1 MNITINTED
10 KMSDSSK
17 KYEELY
23 DKKLEEKMI
32 SKGFGEKDSHDEE
45 HVMSVVCK
53 HFDLTLTDTWERGCD
68 HYIYEE
74 TTTDGF
80 SVYVSTHDPDRI
92 SINEHVYYYD
102 NDLAESFKQSIYDND
117 HGDVKIYLS
126 MLDDYEGWIE
136 DAIND
141 IYMELVELYTDTCK
155 DELTD
160 EGFDEP
166 NDHADTSGVDI
177 LLMMANNN

>member
-1 MNITINTED
+1 
-10 KMSDSSK
+10 MSDSIK

-45 HVMSVVCK
+45 HVMKVVCK
-53 HFDLTLTDTWERGCD
+53 HFDMQLTDDWTNDCD

-74 TTTDGF
+74 STADGY
-80 SVYVSTHDPDRI
+80 SVYVSTHDAGI
-92 SINEHVYYYD
+92 VCVSENVFYYD
-102 NDLAESFKQSIYDND
+102 NDLGAEFKQAIYDND
-117 HGDVKIYLS
+117 HEDVKIYLS
-126 MLDDYEGWIE
+126 MLHDGEYWIQ
-136 DAIND
+136 DTIND
-141 IYMELVELYTDTCK
+141 IYLELVELYTDTCK

-166 NDHADTSGVDI
+166 KSIDMLNLI
-177 LLMMANNN
+177 ANN

>member
-1 MNITINTED
+1 
-10 KMSDSSK
+10 MSDSIK

-45 HVMSVVCK
+45 HVRKVVCK
-53 HFDLTLTDTWERGCD
+53 HFDLTLTDTWSTGCD

-74 TTTDGF
+74 STADGY
-80 SVYVSTHDPDRI
+80 SVWVSTHDVNGNI
-92 SINEHVYYYD
+92 CVSENIFYYD
-102 NDLAESFKQSIYDND
+102 NDLSTEFKQAIYDND
-117 HGDVKIYLS
+117 HGDVNIYLS
-126 MLDDYEGWIE
+126 MLHDGDYWIQ
-136 DAIND
+136 DTIQD
-141 IYMELVELYTDTCK
+141 IYLELVELYTDLCK

-166 NDHADTSGVDI
+166 KSIDMLNLI
-177 LLMMANNN
+177 ANNE

>member
-1 MNITINTED
+1 
-10 KMSDSSK
+10 MSDSIK

-45 HVMSVVCK
+45 HVMKVVCK
-53 HFDLTLTDTWERGCD
+53 HFDLELTDTWSSDCD

-74 TTTDGF
+74 NTADGYT
-80 SVYVSTHDPDRI
+80 VYV
-92 SINEHVYYYD
+92 NVFYYD
-102 NDLAESFKQSIYDND
+102 NDLSAELKQAIYDTD
-117 HGDVKIYLS
+117 HSDVKIYLS
-126 MLDDYEGWIE
+126 MLYDGEYWIQ
-136 DAIND
+136 DTIQD
-141 IYMELVELYTDTCK
+141 IYLELVELYTDLCK

-166 NDHADTSGVDI
+166 KSIDMLNLI
-177 LLMMANNN
+177 ANNE

>member
-1 MNITINTED
+1 
-10 KMSDSSK
+10 MSDSIK

-45 HVMSVVCK
+45 HVMKVVCK
-53 HFDLTLTDTWERGCD
+53 HFDLELTDTWQSGSD

-74 TTTDGF
+74 STADGYT
-80 SVYVSTHDPDRI
+80 VYVSTHDAQGDI
-92 SINEHVYYYD
+92 CVSENIFYYD
-102 NDLAESFKQSIYDND
+102 NDLSAELKQAIYDND

-126 MLDDYEGWIE
+126 MLYDGEYWIE
-136 DAIND
+136 DTIRD
-141 IYMELVELYTDTCK
+141 IYIELVELYTDMCK

-166 NDHADTSGVDI
+166 RSVDMLNLI
-177 LLMMANNN
+177 ANNE